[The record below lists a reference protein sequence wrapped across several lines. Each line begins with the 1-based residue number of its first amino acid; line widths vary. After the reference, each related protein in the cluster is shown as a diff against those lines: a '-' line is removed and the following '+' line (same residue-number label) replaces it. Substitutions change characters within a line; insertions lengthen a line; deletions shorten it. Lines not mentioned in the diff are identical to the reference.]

1 MRSLFLFSCLVSSLV
16 AAPVA
21 PSDSSKTEPA
31 KVEPSVKEAVTPSLA
46 KEKKESPSDAEKK
59 EAPSTSTQTEKEY
72 KIPDGKSIP
81 TIEKIDANNVKLGDV
96 TINHKERTLS
106 FPAFVNLK
114 EGLIEYMISMP
125 HGKLHECLFISTA
138 DPLHISVGAKLLKW
152 PFVKGLF
159 PERDDNMQWLPYNPP
174 KRDSYKKALVD
185 ITASWEKDGKTT
197 TKRVSDLIKYKSGPQ
212 KLSGT
217 EWALVDSSLY
227 KGCYQ
232 ASVIGDI
239 VAIFGDPN
247 SFISYTGFA
256 NNGENVWLADPAI
269 IPDPGT
275 KVTITLKQLPE
286 EEAEKPLLTRPA
298 DPGNANDQEEALIF

>member
-16 AAPVA
+16 AAPLA
-21 PSDSSKTEPA
+21 PSDSAEVAPA
-31 KVEPSVKEAVTPSLA
+31 KVETSVKEAVKPFAA
-46 KEKKESPSDAEKK
+46 KEKKGGNFDEEKK
-59 EAPSTSTQTEKEY
+59 APPATPAQTEKEY

-81 TIEKIDANNVKLGDV
+81 PVEKIDANSVKLGDV

-185 ITASWEKDGKTT
+185 ITASWEKDGKTI

-232 ASVIGDI
+232 ASVIGDV

-256 NNGENVWLADPAI
+256 NNGENVWLADPTI

-275 KVTITLKQLPE
+275 KVTITFKQLPKE
-286 EEAEKPLLTRPA
+286 DADKPVPTRPA
-298 DPGNANDQEEALIF
+298 DPGNTNDQEEALIF